1 MKISGI
7 LSRFIVAG
15 AALAFSSGLVSAA
28 PAAGKAEVTAIK
40 GTVTIG
46 NQPAKVGDMVGT
58 GTQIVTG
65 AGSSAEL
72 DLGQNG
78 PSLQIQQG
86 ATVVLDELSY
96 DDAGPE
102 VIVNTK
108 INLQAGKVAGYVKK
122 TSSQST
128 YTVVTPTTTAAIRG
142 TTYLVTA
149 EGDVYVWD
157 GCVDVRHG
165 GRSFNVCAGQHFNP
179 RIPGVVPNSLPSPLP
194 PRVQSPVSPI
204 GPVINLS
211 PVKPGGEAAPVV
223 EVPDNSGL

>member
-7 LSRFIVAG
+7 LSRFVVAG
-15 AALAFSSGLVSAA
+15 AALAFSTGLVSAA
-28 PAAGKAEVTAIK
+28 PTAGKAEVTAIK

-46 NQPAKVGDMVGT
+46 NQPAKVGDQVGI

-86 ATVVLDELSY
+86 ATVILDELSF

-102 VIVNTK
+102 VVVNTK

-142 TTYLVTA
+142 TTYMVSA

-157 GCVDVRHG
+157 GCVDVQSG
-165 GRSFNVCAGQHFNP
+165 GVRYNVCAGQHFDP
-179 RIPGVVPNSLPSPLP
+179 RIPGVVPNPLPTPLP
-194 PRVQSPVSPI
+194 PRVQPPVSPV
-204 GPVINLS
+204 GPIINLS
-211 PVKPGGEAAPVV
+211 PVKPEGGAPVV
-223 EVPDNSGL
+223 VQPGS

>member
-7 LSRFIVAG
+7 LSRFVVAG
-15 AALAFSSGLVSAA
+15 AALAFSTGLVSAA
-28 PAAGKAEVTAIK
+28 PTAGKAEVTAIK

-46 NQPAKVGDMVGT
+46 NQPAKVGDQVGI

-72 DLGQNG
+72 DLGPNG

-86 ATVVLDELSY
+86 ATVILDELSF

-102 VIVNTK
+102 VVANTK

-122 TSSQST
+122 TSFQST

-142 TTYLVTA
+142 TTYMVAA

-157 GCVDVRHG
+157 GCVDVRFG
-165 GRSFNVCAGQHFNP
+165 GARYNVCAGQHFDP
-179 RIPGVVPNSLPSPLP
+179 RIPGVVPNTLPTPLP
-194 PRVQSPVSPI
+194 PRAQSAVSPVGPI
-204 GPVINLS
+204 INLS
-211 PVKPGGEAAPVV
+211 PVKPEAGAPTPQIT
-223 EVPDNSGL
+223 E

>member
-7 LSRFIVAG
+7 LSRYVVAG
-15 AALAFSSGLVSAA
+15 AALAFSMGLVSAA

-46 NQPAKVGDMVGT
+46 GQPAKVGDQVGT
-58 GTQIVTG
+58 GTTIVTS
-65 AGSSAEL
+65 AASSAEL

-86 ATVVLDELSY
+86 STVTLDELSF

-102 VIVNTK
+102 VVVNTK
-108 INLQAGKVAGYVKK
+108 INLQAGKLAGYVKK

-142 TTYLVTA
+142 TTYLVTS

-157 GCVDVRHG
+157 GCVDVMFHDFRY
-165 GRSFNVCAGQHFNP
+165 NVCAGQHFNP
-179 RIPGVVPNSLPSPLP
+179 RIPGVVPNNLPTPLP
-194 PRVQSPVSPI
+194 PRVQPPVSPV
-204 GPVINLS
+204 GPVVNLS
-211 PVKPGGEAAPVV
+211 PVKPEAGAPAGE
-223 EVPDNSGL
+223 